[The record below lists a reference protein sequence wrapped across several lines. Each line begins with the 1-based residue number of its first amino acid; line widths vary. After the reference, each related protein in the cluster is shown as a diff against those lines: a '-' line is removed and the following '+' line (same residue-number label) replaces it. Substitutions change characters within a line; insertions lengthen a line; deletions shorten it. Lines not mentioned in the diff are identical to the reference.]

1 MAATK
6 LASKTRI
13 YLDVKQMLDIAI
25 DVVRNFPKSQRPV
38 FGDRLCN
45 MLIHSLNHIANAYML
60 GDLNVRIEH
69 LAQLQTNLEV
79 ISTLID
85 IAGEQRWIMGTS
97 KLALAFSA
105 VVCTVRKLRLE
116 QRFESQRYI
125 MVDHAVTELTG
136 KHLSIARVLDNK
148 ADRFSYLILT

>member
-13 YLDVKQMLDIAI
+13 YIDTKQMLDITI
-25 DVVRNFPKSQRPV
+25 GVVRNFPKSQRPI

-45 MLIHSLNHIANAYML
+45 MLIDSLNHIAKAYML
-60 GDLNVRIEH
+60 GDPNVRIEH

-85 IAGEQRWIMGTS
+85 IAGEQRWIMGTNR
-97 KLALAFSA
+97 LATL
-105 VVCTVRKLRLE
+105 LRL
-116 QRFESQRYI
+116 RES
-125 MVDHAVTELTG
+125 VG
-136 KHLSIARVLDNK
+136 KQCTAWKGSLLK
-148 ADRFSYLILT
+148 AQAAERSSRQQPVA

>member
-13 YLDVKQMLDIAI
+13 YIDTKQMLDITI
-25 DVVRNFPKSQRPV
+25 GVVRNFPKSQRPI

-45 MLIHSLNHIANAYML
+45 MLIDSLNHIAKAYML

-69 LAQLQTNLEV
+69 LAQLQTDLEV

-85 IAGEQRWIMGTS
+85 IAGEQRWIIGY
-97 KLALAFSA
+97 
-105 VVCTVRKLRLE
+105 E
-116 QRFESQRYI
+116 Q
-125 MVDHAVTELTG
+125 TG
-136 KHLSIARVLDNK
+136 NSSPVARECWQ
-148 ADRFSYLILT
+148 AMHSMEGITP

>member
-45 MLIHSLNHIANAYML
+45 MLIDSLNHIAKAYML

-85 IAGEQRWIMGTS
+85 IAGEQRWIMRS
-97 KLALAFSA
+97 
-105 VVCTVRKLRLE
+105 R
-116 QRFESQRYI
+116 
-125 MVDHAVTELTG
+125 
-136 KHLSIARVLDNK
+136 N
-148 ADRFSYLILT
+148 

>member
-13 YLDVKQMLDIAI
+13 YLDTKQMLDITI
-25 DVVRNFPKSQRPV
+25 GVVRNFPKTQRPV

-45 MLIHSLNHIANAYML
+45 MLIDSLNHIAKAYML
-60 GDLNVRIEH
+60 SDLNVRIEH

-79 ISTLID
+79 ISTLIE

-97 KLALAFSA
+97 KLANL
-105 VVCTVRKLRLE
+105 LRL
-116 QRFESQRYI
+116 RES
-125 MVDHAVTELTG
+125 VG
-136 KHLSIARVLDNK
+136 KQCHSMEGIAPK
-148 ADRFSYLILT
+148 SAGC

>member
-45 MLIHSLNHIANAYML
+45 MLIDSLNHIAKAYML

-97 KLALAFSA
+97 KLAN
-105 VVCTVRKLRLE
+105 RLRLRE
-116 QRFESQRYI
+116 RVGKQCTAWKGSLLRAQ
-125 MVDHAVTELTG
+125 DTER
-136 KHLSIARVLDNK
+136 SSRQQPVA
-148 ADRFSYLILT
+148 